1 MFSVNS
7 SVNLNFKILKQ
18 LEDNAIKALENTAD
32 ALLEEVKNAQ
42 VMPFETGNLQNENTF
57 VDYSNSANG
66 VISIVSSTPYA
77 RRLYYNPET
86 VYVRDYIIKKG
97 KRAGQE
103 VKGYEATKMH
113 FNKKEHIN
121 AKDHWFDDWLK
132 GGIRV
137 NFCVE
142 TLAEI

>member
-66 VISIVSSTPYA
+66 VISIVSDTPYA
-77 RRLYYNPET
+77 RRLYFHPEFNYN
-86 VYVRDYIIKKG
+86 RDENIAAGG
-97 KRAGQE
+97 K
-103 VKGYEATKMH
+103 
-113 FNKKEHIN
+113 
-121 AKDHWFDDWLK
+121 WFIPWQK
-132 GGIRV
+132 GGTRE

-142 TLAEI
+142 AFAEIYKRLCKL